1 MMLDECTQLPGQSRL
16 SMARYLYCT
25 VPEFPCFKEN
35 DGKKGRRGEN
45 DIDDTRLAV
54 GRKLDTEHAATEQN
68 PERHISLDIV
78 IEITAGQLVKIRE
91 SSESRMPIQCRERG
105 SV

>member
-1 MMLDECTQLPGQSRL
+1 
-16 SMARYLYCT
+16 MARYLYCT

-78 IEITAGQLVKIRE
+78 IEITAGRKITNAN
-91 SSESRMPIQCRERG
+91 PKRG
-105 SV
+105 RRP